1 MSADN
6 VIKEKT
12 IWVFMDMKTKMKL
25 NWKVVKMAKRFVDV
39 MLAELTKRAEEY
51 AHHRGKEKIVIMD
64 RDLILALNSM
74 GYDQFVRNYSILDG
88 GENVDNGKEI
98 PSGRYS
104 VKKEY
109 TR

>member
-1 MSADN
+1 MPADN

-12 IWVFMDMKTKMKL
+12 IWVFMDMKTDMKL

-51 AHHRGKEKIVIMD
+51 AHHRGKEKIVILD
-64 RDLILALNSM
+64 RDLILALNAM
-74 GYDQFVRNYSILDG
+74 GYHQFVRSYSVIG

-104 VKKEY
+104 VEKEH